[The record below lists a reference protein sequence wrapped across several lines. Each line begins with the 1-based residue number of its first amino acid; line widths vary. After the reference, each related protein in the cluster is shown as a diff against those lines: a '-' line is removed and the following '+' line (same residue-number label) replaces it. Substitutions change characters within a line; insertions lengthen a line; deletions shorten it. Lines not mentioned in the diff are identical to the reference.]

1 MTTSVP
7 TRSVSDLSQ
16 LLSHASRV
24 LTSRMAA
31 AFTEIGISPRAYCVL
46 FHALMKVSQ
55 NLYAEVLFHALEAE
69 RTQIQLAEISD
80 LDKTTMVVTVDEL
93 ERAGLARRRPSDT
106 DRRARII
113 SVTEAGERAVAE
125 GAKAAD
131 RVHRDVL
138 AAVPAGEREIFVN
151 ALSRLVEGHLSTPV
165 ECDRPVRRAR
175 QSHGRSGT

>member
-31 AFTEIGISPRAYCVL
+31 AFTEIGISPRAYC
-46 FHALMKVSQ
+46 
-55 NLYAEVLFHALEAE
+55 VLFHALEAE

-138 AAVPAGEREIFVN
+138 AALPAGEREIFVN

-175 QSHGRSGT
+175 QSRGRSDT